1 MFDDAFEKCWYVTR
15 NGDDTLKKVEQI
27 RSDALD
33 KRTERVPSSVELA
46 VVWEKDYDQATESW
60 FHNSTSFVIQS
71 KWPDNETRFRYTD
84 SLTRYPANFGRITS
98 WFYYTAILAG

>member
-46 VVWEKDYDQATESW
+46 VVWEKDYDQATES
-60 FHNSTSFVIQS
+60 S
-71 KWPDNETRFRYTD
+71 E
-84 SLTRYPANFGRITS
+84 SLKTESDTVPNPF
-98 WFYYTAILAG
+98 